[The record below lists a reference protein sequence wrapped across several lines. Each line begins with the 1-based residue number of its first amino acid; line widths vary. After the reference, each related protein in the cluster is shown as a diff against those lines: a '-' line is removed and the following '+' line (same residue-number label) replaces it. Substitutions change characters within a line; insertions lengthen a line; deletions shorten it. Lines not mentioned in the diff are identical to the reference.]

1 MEKHINNNGYD
12 YVDLCLPSGALWATM
27 NVGADKPSDCGLYFQ
42 WGDTVGYTKEQ
53 VGKEKLFNSGDYK
66 LNPSGDGK
74 TFTKY
79 KTTGEVL
86 ALEDDAAHIHMGGDW
101 HIPSP
106 EQIQELIDNTEASF
120 ITSNYGISG
129 MVLTSKKDVSKSI
142 FFPFAGYALDDS
154 IDWAGDY
161 GGIWASMISMNGINY
176 GKYFYFYSEGAYP
189 DECSRYYGVSVRGI
203 ICK

>member
-42 WGDTVGYTKEQ
+42 WGDTKGYTASQ
-53 VGKEKLFNSGDYK
+53 VGKDKQFNWKDYK
-66 LNPSGDGK
+66 WNSSGDGI

-79 KTTGEVL
+79 KTTGTTL
-86 ALEDDAAHIHMGGDW
+86 DLKDDAAHVNMGGDW
-101 HIPSP
+101 QIPKP
-106 EQIQELIDNTEASF
+106 EQIQELIDNTETSF
-120 ITSNYGISG
+120 TTSNDGISG
-129 MVLTSKKDVSKSI
+129 MMFTSKKDASKSI
-142 FFPFAGYALDDS
+142 FFPSVGYALDDS
-154 IDWAGDY
+154 IDWDGDY
-161 GGIWASMISMNGINY
+161 GGIWTSMISMNGINY

-189 DECSRYYGVSVRGI
+189 NECSRYYGFSVRGI